1 LEAIVGR
8 ESSSTSRALDR
19 AEARSWNDRYLLLLL
34 GVLAGYALMGKGFA
48 YLGAPPIFV
57 GEVTLLLG
65 TIVFLRTGL
74 LFACLTTFPGLVLAT
89 MMAWTLFRTL
99 PFIRPQGFD
108 ALRDSV
114 IIMYGAFSFIVI
126 TLLLEDGRRLG
137 QLVQHYARFLK
148 FFVPAVP
155 ILFGISQHMKDWLP
169 NVPGTEVPI
178 LLLGSGE
185 VSVHL
190 AGAAVFA
197 LVGFYRPT
205 ALWIASLVAVVL
217 MASALNRG
225 GMLAF
230 VIPVVLAAVLDGKV
244 RSLVKVVIAGL
255 MIFSAAYAIE
265 MSLKGDRVATTQM
278 QRELQPSQ
286 FVENAGS
293 IFGHSDNKLE
303 GSRRWRLEWWQLI
316 MEDTLYGGP
325 HFWSGRGFGLNLAVE
340 DGFGGG
346 REANPLR
353 SPHNAHMTVLARGGV
368 PSLALWI
375 LFLVSW
381 FGTMSGAFLDARRR
395 REQTWAGLFLF
406 ISCYAMACV
415 INATFDVA
423 LEGPMQGIWFW
434 CLIGI
439 GIGAVMIFRFQH
451 RPPLAQGGRP

>member
-1 LEAIVGR
+1 MGR
-8 ESSSTSRALDR
+8 ELSSASRALDR
-19 AEARSWNDRYLLLLL
+19 AETRSWNDRYLLFLL

-48 YLGAPPIFV
+48 YLGVPPIFV
-57 GEVTLLLG
+57 GEVALLLG
-65 TIVFLRTGL
+65 TLVFLRTGQ
-74 LFACLTTFPGLVLAT
+74 LFACLTTFPSLVLAT

-114 IIMYGAFSFIVI
+114 IIMYGAFSYIVVA
-126 TLLLEDGRRLG
+126 LLLEDGRRLD
-137 QLVQHYARFLK
+137 QLVQCYARFLK
-148 FFVPAVP
+148 IFVPAVSL
-155 ILFGISQHMKDWLP
+155 LFGICQYLRDWVPYL
-169 NVPGTEVPI
+169 PGTEVGI
-178 LLLGSGE
+178 LHLGAGE
-185 VSVHL
+185 VPVHL

-197 LVGFYRPT
+197 LAGFYRPT
-205 ALWIASLVAVVL
+205 ALWILFLIAGVV

-230 VIPVVLAAVLDGKV
+230 VIPVTVAAVLQGKT
-244 RSLVKVVIAGL
+244 RSIVKVIVAGL
-255 MIFSAAYAIE
+255 VIFSAAYAVE
-265 MSLKGDRVATTQM
+265 KSMTGDEVAAPQM
-278 QRELQPSQ
+278 QRQLQPSQ
-286 FVENAGS
+286 LVENVES
-293 IFGHSDNKLE
+293 IFGHSDEKLE
-303 GSRRWRLEWWQLI
+303 GSRRWRLQWWQLI

-325 HFWSGRGFGLNLAVE
+325 HFWSGRGYGLNLAVE

-353 SPHNAHMTVLARGGV
+353 SPHNAHMTLLARGGV
-368 PSLALWI
+368 PGLALWI

-381 FGTMSGAFLDARRR
+381 LAAVFAAFLDARRR

-406 ISCYAMACV
+406 IGCYAMACV

-434 CLIGI
+434 FLIGV

-451 RPPLAQGGRP
+451 RPPLAQGAKP